1 MPATGFTRTLAVTRI
16 FPETDNPIRNR
27 MLEVSTLYL
36 LLTMFGFVLL
46 GIVVVHHH
54 NCSDMIRR
62 KRNEVR
68 RLTVH
73 LEAKNSVLDEQIA
86 DLKIQVEELDEK
98 LSILEQRQQP

>member
-1 MPATGFTRTLAVTRI
+1 
-16 FPETDNPIRNR
+16 

-36 LLTMFGFVLL
+36 LLAMFGFVLL
-46 GIVVVHHH
+46 GIIVVHHH

-73 LEAKNSVLDEQIA
+73 LESKNAVLDEQIA
-86 DLKIQVEELDEK
+86 DLKTKVDDLTDQI
-98 LSILEQRQQP
+98 SILEQRKRP

>member
-1 MPATGFTRTLAVTRI
+1 
-16 FPETDNPIRNR
+16 

-36 LLTMFGFVLL
+36 LLAMFGFVLL
-46 GIVVVHHH
+46 GIIVIHHH

-73 LEAKNSVLDEQIA
+73 LEAKNTVLEEQIA
-86 DLKIQVEELDEK
+86 DLKTKVGDLDEQ
-98 LSILEQRQQP
+98 IAVLEQRKQAR

>member
-1 MPATGFTRTLAVTRI
+1 
-16 FPETDNPIRNR
+16 

-36 LLTMFGFVLL
+36 LLAMFGFVLL
-46 GIVVVHHH
+46 GIIVVHHH

-73 LEAKNSVLDEQIA
+73 LEAKNSVLEEQITDLKAKVDDLDEQIA
-86 DLKIQVEELDEK
+86 V
-98 LSILEQRQQP
+98 LEQRKRP